1 MPSSNEERSLLLL
14 SLYIAFYKVVQKL
27 KGTSLIFIS
36 SPEIVTYYTY
46 EMSQSSGYTF

>member
-27 KGTSLIFIS
+27 KGTSLMYSNEPKLWVHFLWCLILNNLK
-36 SPEIVTYYTY
+36 
-46 EMSQSSGYTF
+46 

>member
-14 SLYIAFYKVVQKL
+14 SLYIAFFKVVQKL

-36 SPEIVTYYTY
+36 SPEIVTTL
-46 EMSQSSGYTF
+46 MK

>member
-14 SLYIAFYKVVQKL
+14 SLYIAFYKVVVLKL

-36 SPEIVTYYTY
+36 SPEIVTIL
-46 EMSQSSGYTF
+46 MK